1 MQDEGPSSG
10 SESSQSYQPDNEA
23 SSSTEDSAGS
33 EDDIDSEVDGDKTVK
48 KNDGSGKKKK
58 VSTKK
63 IKNETN
69 RGLKKCPLP
78 LCGASMILPHHLQ
91 NAHGWSQEHPRTAL
105 TDYGMSKRY
114 TFSDCRSSLKQRKKI
129 DR

>member
-58 VSTKK
+58 GIDKK
-63 IKNETN
+63 
-69 RGLKKCPLP
+69 
-78 LCGASMILPHHLQ
+78 
-91 NAHGWSQEHPRTAL
+91 
-105 TDYGMSKRY
+105 D
-114 TFSDCRSSLKQRKKI
+114 
-129 DR
+129 